1 MVSDVSMTM
10 LLDKLPPDQRSEMEE
25 MVASHGEEF
34 VRKHW
39 TRLRMEIDWASY
51 AFDKVPYKKVP

>member
-25 MVASHGEEF
+25 MIATRGEDF

-39 TRLRMEIDWASY
+39 ERLKIEIEWASY
-51 AFDKVPYKKVP
+51 TFDKVP